1 MKRSMVRLID
11 TPLYQG
17 ENQFVDLL
25 DAVINIQEW
34 ILRYY
39 MLLPKHQE
47 KNNGIVLSPPFQ
59 PYSWNKETR
68 LHTDSI
74 SEIFTNAPLTP
85 FGMPVTWED
94 EIKSYNYFSD
104 KPKWRY
110 LYINDLPEV
119 LRKPEVEQGDITK
132 KRKNPNLKPVSRL
145 LKAQMY
151 ANKTYIG
158 ILEDMIFDEKT
169 WKIEFFIVK
178 TSKGKAEQLFAVDSC
193 WGTAYHRGD
202 IILDIPRDK
211 IQNLLI
217 Y

>member
-1 MKRSMVRLID
+1 MARLID
-11 TPLYQG
+11 TPLFQG

-39 MLLPKHQE
+39 ILLPERQE
-47 KNNGIVLSPPFQ
+47 KKNGIVLSPPFQ
-59 PYSWNKETR
+59 PYSWNIDTR
-68 LHTDSI
+68 LNTDSI

-85 FGMPVTWED
+85 FGMPITWGD

-145 LKAQMY
+145 LKTQMY

-178 TSKGKAEQLFAVDSC
+178 TSKGTAEQLLAVDSC
-193 WGTAYHRGD
+193 WSTVYHRGD

-211 IQNLLI
+211 IQTRFI